1 MQSLALNTKK
11 TGRVTVFTFKQGR
24 KYISVCLELDIV
36 KEGMKAV
43 ELNKEMLEA
52 VMGHVESICK
62 GGLSDDLL
70 NRPAPA
76 MYWNKYW
83 IFVDGL
89 NRKHT
94 NVTKRNTQVGTV
106 NILPIADLCA
116 A

>member
-24 KYISVCLELDIV
+24 RYISVCLELDIV
-36 KEGMKAV
+36 KEGVKAV

-52 VMGHVESICK
+52 VMGHVESVCK
-62 GGLSDDLL
+62 GRLSDDLL

-76 MYWNKYW
+76 MYWKKYW
-83 IFVDGL
+83 VFVDGL
-89 NRKHT
+89 N
-94 NVTKRNTQVGTV
+94 TKRTRVTRRKAQVGTV